1 MIDFFIDTST
11 SLATIA
17 LLKDKKVINQKKIY
31 SNNDLSNNLFKHIVE
46 LFDEV
51 SIEPKKISKIYA
63 AYGPG
68 SFTGIRIGLTVAKT
82 YAYALNIKIVPISS
96 LQILASSFV
105 DNQVISLIDARRGYV
120 FAGGYDTNLNP
131 FMEDTYISLN
141 DLKEKYP
148 NAKYVTN
155 DNFDFDVNKP
165 NINIERIVTLSNNTG
180 IEAYNVNPNYLK
192 ITEAEAN
199 LINA

>member
-1 MIDFFIDTST
+1 MIEFFIDTST
-11 SLATIA
+11 SLSTIA
-17 LLKDKKVINQKKIY
+17 LLKDKKIINEKTIY

-51 SIEPKKISKIYA
+51 SIKPMQISKIYA

-96 LQILASSFV
+96 LKVIASSIN

-120 FAGGYDTNLNP
+120 FAGGYDNNLKA
-131 FMEDTYISLN
+131 FIDDTYISLN
-141 DLKEKYP
+141 ELREKYP
-148 NAKYVTN
+148 NAKYVSN
-155 DNFDFDVNKP
+155 DNFNFDVIKP
-165 NINIERIVTLSNNTG
+165 NINVEKIVSLNDNIG
-180 IEAYNVNPNYLK
+180 MEAHKVNPNYLK

-199 LINA
+199 LNNA